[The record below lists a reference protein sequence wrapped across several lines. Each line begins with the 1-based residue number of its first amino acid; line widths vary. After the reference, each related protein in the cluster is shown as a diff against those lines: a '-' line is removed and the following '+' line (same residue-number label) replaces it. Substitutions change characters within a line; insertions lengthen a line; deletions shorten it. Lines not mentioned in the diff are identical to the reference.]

1 MRKFEMRCLAA
12 ALAFL
17 LLSGCGSAA
26 GGAGVQTEER
36 RQAQGQ
42 TEAQEQE
49 QKRTVSNEFEGFGT
63 SGLSEEQLKE
73 SGAVFEDGPVAF
85 GDPVTE
91 EMLRNMLGKPEGEVL
106 RSELQ
111 QIHAIY
117 WRFDKYWSDLQKLD
131 GTIAWEL
138 DEGFWQTKQPASLA
152 DFALCD
158 NLQWVEFGSIELPS
172 LEPLLGLTQ
181 LEMIAF
187 HGASASEE
195 RIDELVEFPALK
207 GFAIGNGEGTDWNGI
222 TDGSF
227 LLPMADRLVYLEA
240 GGNIDW
246 NPEVLAQMTN
256 LELLGMWNPGDLSFL
271 SELKKLRKLYLS
283 VEDEIDG
290 SPIGEAVWLE
300 WLTIITSRGNTTGV
314 TLDDL
319 RPLTAL
325 RYLGLV
331 ESELN
336 EQYTREEIIEAFPS
350 LEVLHT

>member
-1 MRKFEMRCLAA
+1 M
-12 ALAFL
+12 
-17 LLSGCGSAA
+17 
-26 GGAGVQTEER
+26 
-36 RQAQGQ
+36 
-42 TEAQEQE
+42 
-49 QKRTVSNEFEGFGT
+49 
-63 SGLSEEQLKE
+63 KE

-85 GDPVTE
+85 QDPVAE
-91 EMLRNMLGKPEGEVL
+91 EMLRNMLGKPDGEVW

-117 WRFDKYWSDLQKLD
+117 WRYDKYWSDIQMLD
-131 GTIAWEL
+131 GTIPWDL

-158 NLQWVEFGSIELPS
+158 NLQWVEFGVIELPS

-187 HGASASEE
+187 HGAAASEE
-195 RIDELVEFPALK
+195 RIDELAALPALR
-207 GFAIGNGEGTDWNGI
+207 GFIIGNGAGTDWSGI

-256 LELLGMWNPGDLSFL
+256 LELFNMWDPKDLSFL
-271 SELKKLRKLYLS
+271 PELKKLRKLYLS

-290 SPIGEAVWLE
+290 SPIGALTQLDF
-300 WLTIITSRGNTTGV
+300 LTIVTARGNITGV
-314 TLDDL
+314 TLD
-319 RPLTAL
+319 
-325 RYLGLV
+325 
-331 ESELN
+331 
-336 EQYTREEIIEAFPS
+336 EIGRAH
-350 LEVLHT
+350 V

>member
-1 MRKFEMRCLAA
+1 MRKFKMRCLAA
-12 ALAFL
+12 ALVPL
-17 LLSGCGSAA
+17 LVFSGCG
-26 GGAGVQTEER
+26 GAPENGTQTEE
-36 RQAQGQ
+36 QAR
-42 TEAQEQE
+42 TEAPG
-49 QKRTVSNEFEGFGT
+49 QKRTVSAEFEGFGT
-63 SGLSEEQLKE
+63 SGLSEEQVKE
-73 SGAVFEDGPVAF
+73 SGAVFEDGPVEFQDA
-85 GDPVTE
+85 VTE
-91 EMLRNMLGKPEGEVL
+91 EMLRNMLGKPDGEVL

-117 WRFDKYWSDLQKLD
+117 WRFDKYWSNLQKLD

-158 NLQWVEFGSIELPS
+158 NLQWVEFGLIELPS

-195 RIDELVEFPALK
+195 RIDELAALPALK
-207 GFAIGNGEGTDWNGI
+207 GFEIGNGESTDWSGI

-227 LLPMADRLVYLEA
+227 LLPMADRLVYLVA

-256 LELLGMWNPGDLSFL
+256 LELLCMWPPKDLSFL
-271 SELKKLRKLYLS
+271 PELKKLRKLYLC
-283 VEDEIDG
+283 VHDEIDG
-290 SPIGEAVWLE
+290 SPIGALE
-300 WLTIITSRGNTTGV
+300 QLDYLAIVTRRGNITGV

-319 RPLTAL
+319 RPLTNL
-325 RYLGLV
+325 RCLGLV

-336 EQYTREEIIEAFPS
+336 EQYTREEIIEALPS
-350 LEVLHT
+350 LEVFYTT